1 MTAVLFPLRQ
11 EMVVMTRRTTHIIRR
26 QTNRHDQQ
34 NPAHIKQAEWF
45 KVDPGNVLIY
55 LQADPDDTRCEL
67 LSPEYP
73 VLGCGESDP
82 SYRESVSSLRNNHHH
97 AEGLTKRGR
106 GSRN

>member
-26 QTNRHDQQ
+26 QTNRHDQK
-34 NPAHIKQAEWF
+34 NPAHIKQAELF

-55 LQADPDDTRCEL
+55 SQADPDDTRCEP

-97 AEGLTKRGR
+97 AEGLTQRGR
-106 GSRN
+106 GSKN